1 MNLNPDGL
9 LKKRLRA
16 IRDKLDFLK
25 HQGASPN
32 KKSFSE
38 YSDSHYWGSYRFQ
51 IPEIIVGKKDI
62 VEFAS

>member
-16 IRDKLDFLK
+16 IRDNFDFFLK
-25 HQGASPN
+25 HPGASPN

-38 YSDSHYWGSYRFQ
+38 YSDSHY
-51 IPEIIVGKKDI
+51 
-62 VEFAS
+62 

>member
-1 MNLNPDGL
+1 MNTNPDGL

-32 KKSFSE
+32 KKNHSQNIPILIIE
-38 YSDSHYWGSYRFQ
+38 VLTDSRFLSLLW
-51 IPEIIVGKKDI
+51 VKKKL
-62 VEFAS
+62 